1 MRLSKF
7 LSLSVAMSRN
17 QAKFFIRKGRLSVD
31 GTVVTDPEFD
41 LVESNRVVFD
51 GKPIVMAG
59 FQYIVLHK
67 PLSYACVAKGSEPPS
82 VLTLLNADSDE
93 RYFYYANVL
102 GPNATGLVLLSD
114 DARWTQRIKR
124 RLLKKLRVYRVGI
137 REPLGDDGFQAAREA
152 LLALTADSAASVT
165 DLQRRDDRTLVV
177 TMGHAGMD
185 SIRDRFA
192 SVGVAIETLHL
203 QQLGRLSLGDVA
215 EGEYLQLGEDDV
227 KI

>member
-51 GKPIVMAG
+51 GKPIAMAG

-102 GPNATGLVLLSD
+102 GPDATGLVSGFVNHLATTGFRQLV
-114 DARWTQRIKR
+114 RHCWR
-124 RLLKKLRVYRVGI
+124 RRPTLRPR
-137 REPLGDDGFQAAREA
+137 
-152 LLALTADSAASVT
+152 
-165 DLQRRDDRTLVV
+165 
-177 TMGHAGMD
+177 
-185 SIRDRFA
+185 
-192 SVGVAIETLHL
+192 
-203 QQLGRLSLGDVA
+203 
-215 EGEYLQLGEDDV
+215 
-227 KI
+227 